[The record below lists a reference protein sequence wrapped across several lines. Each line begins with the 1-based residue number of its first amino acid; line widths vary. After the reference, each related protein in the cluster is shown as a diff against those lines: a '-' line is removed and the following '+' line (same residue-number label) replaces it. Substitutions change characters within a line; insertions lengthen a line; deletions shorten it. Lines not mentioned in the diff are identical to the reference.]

1 MKEVCYFCETYDEV
15 LEALR
20 LWGDYFV
27 GEGNTC
33 EDVAN
38 RLWDRYTSQDMEES
52 GPITFR
58 IKGHDIA
65 GWDFIRYYRNEGY
78 YEIQPFPEKEIFSS
92 ISLEEVL
99 KL

>member
-20 LWGDYFV
+20 LWGEHFV
-27 GEGNTC
+27 GTGNTC
-33 EDVAN
+33 EDIAN
-38 RLWDRYTSQDMEES
+38 RLWDRYTSQNMEES

-58 IKGHDIA
+58 VKGLDIV
-65 GWDFIRYYRNEGY
+65 GWDLIRYYRNEGY
-78 YEIQPFPEKEIFSS
+78 YEIQPFPVKEVFSNV
-92 ISLEEVL
+92 SLEEVL